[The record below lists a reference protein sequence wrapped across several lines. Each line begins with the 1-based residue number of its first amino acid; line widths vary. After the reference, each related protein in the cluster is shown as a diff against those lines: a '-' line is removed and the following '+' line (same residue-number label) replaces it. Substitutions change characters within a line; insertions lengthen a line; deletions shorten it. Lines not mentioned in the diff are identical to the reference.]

1 MSYTPPNNNA
11 IRIVIGD
18 GYTTPDNDALDFTFR
33 NSVTA
38 KSVVFDVASN
48 YGGTYVGIRSIEF
61 KLAGVLIPLTQSDFT
76 ADSSSEYSSDYR
88 AELAFDTT
96 TLKTGTH
103 VGRSWM
109 TGAAS
114 SGRVL
119 VTFDTPQEFDEIV
132 INNFHVSGATTTIGA
147 KSVRVIITDSATPS
161 NAFEGAI
168 AQQMQLWVGNLTQH
182 PLTDTAEDETTFNG
196 DVYYPRRPGG
206 YSDTYVKATSKWGT
220 QYEPWFGVDPSL
232 KLLGSRGDTSW
243 LTPSGVYTNQKF
255 NVDLGTEEII
265 TRFRMMNQH
274 HAGNDTIYGIKNFTI
289 YGTNSAT
296 AFANTT
302 YSNTDNL
309 TSLGDFVL
317 DEYTTTQ
324 QWDFQD
330 FDLSSNTTA
339 YRYYVLRI
347 ADGYG
352 TTFIGF
358 RQLELLADTKFY
370 TTVQLTAS
378 CAAVSATSIPV
389 ASVKTGLVASVGA
402 VSSTSIAAGEV
413 TSGAV
418 QLTASCDAAS
428 STPTATGKV
437 KAPLSAAVSAASNTP
452 TVTGKVKAQLS
463 ASIAASSNTPAIA
476 GKIKVPLSVAIHAAS
491 NTSVAEGKVL
501 GKVSL
506 SAECTAISNTQ
517 IAAGKVTQRLTADIS
532 ALSNTVA
539 AAAKI
544 TAPLSADIN
553 AVSSTPTIAGT
564 TKGFLSASIVAES
577 DTSLVAGKL
586 FGTVNLIASCAAI
599 SNTQIAAGKLKQR
612 LTADV
617 AASSNTTAAAG
628 RIKQRLTASIF
639 AISQTEAAEALV
651 KNGASI
657 NAVSST
663 SIAQAS
669 VRPISSCSLIAFT
682 ASAPDKSFRREAP
695 IVSFS
700 KPYPAISFKKKPSK
714 TC

>member
-1 MSYTPPNNNA
+1 MTYTPPPSNA
-11 IRIVIGD
+11 VHVVMES
-18 GYTTPDNDALDFTFR
+18 GYTPPASDAVDITFR
-33 NSVTA
+33 DSVTA
-38 KSVVFDVASN
+38 KSVIIDVGSN
-48 YGGTYVGIRSIEF
+48 HGGTYTGLRSVEF
-61 KLAGVLIPLTQSDFT
+61 KLDGVLIPLTQSDFT
-76 ADSSSEYSSDYR
+76 ANASSEYGASYI

-96 TLKTGTH
+96 LSKTGTH
-103 VGRSWM
+103 VGTSWM
-109 TGAAS
+109 TNAGS

-119 VTFDTPQEFDEIV
+119 VVFNEVQEFDEIV
-132 INNFHVSGATTTIGA
+132 INNFHVSGATTNIGG
-147 KSVRVIITDSATPS
+147 DSARIIISDSDSPS
-161 NAFEGAI
+161 NAFEGAVPE
-168 AQQMQLWVGNLTQH
+168 QMQLWAGNLTEH
-182 PLTDTAEDETTFNG
+182 PLTDTVSDETIFNG
-196 DVYYPRRPGG
+196 DPFYPRRPGG

-274 HAGNDTIYGIKNFTI
+274 HNGADTQYGIKNFII
-289 YGTNSAT
+289 YGTNSTT

-309 TSLGDFVL
+309 VSLGSFIL
-317 DEYTTTQ
+317 DEYTQ
-324 QWDFQD
+324 NFDLQD
-330 FDLSSNTTA
+330 FDLSSNTTP

-347 ADGYG
+347 ADGYNT

-358 RQLELLADTKFY
+358 RELELLADTKLY
-370 TTVQLTAS
+370 TTVQLAAS
-378 CAAVSATSIPV
+378 SQAESATSIPA
-389 ASVKTGLVASVGA
+389 ASIKTGLTASVAA
-402 VSSTSIAAGEV
+402 VSSTSVAAGEV

-418 QLTASCDAAS
+418 QLTASCDAVS
-428 STPTATGKV
+428 STQTATGKV
-437 KAPLSAAVSAASNTP
+437 KAPLSAAVNAVSSTQTATGEVKAPLSAAVNAASNSP
-452 TVTGKVKAQLS
+452 T
-463 ASIAASSNTPAIA
+463 IA
-476 GKIKVPLSVAIHAAS
+476 GKVKVPLSVAIYAAS
-491 NTSVAEGKVL
+491 NTSVAEGKVF

-506 SAECTAISNTQ
+506 SASCTAVSNTQ
-517 IAAGKVTQRLTADIS
+517 IAAGKVTQRLTATILAGS
-532 ALSNTVA
+532 STSIATGIFKQRLIAS
-539 AAAKI
+539 
-544 TAPLSADIN
+544 IN
-553 AVSSTPTIAGT
+553 AMTSTPTIAGT

-577 DTSLVAGKL
+577 DTSLVTGKV

-612 LTADV
+612 LTADIS
-617 AASSNTTAAAG
+617 ASSNTTAAIG
-628 RIKQRLTASIF
+628 ELKQRLTASIF
-639 AISQTEAAEALV
+639 AISQTEAAWALV

-682 ASAPDKSFRREAP
+682 ASVPDKSFRKEAP
-695 IVSFS
+695 VVSFS